1 MYQVYFQSYT
11 DCAATNQ
18 WSDRDKLVADFNS
31 VDAAIAFAS
40 WHHNRELHYKEDDA
54 YVSFHVVSVTDTDTG
69 LHYLWANSNL
79 TADEVWGLPVEEP
92 YVVG

>member
-1 MYQVYFQSYT
+1 MFQVYFKCFT

-18 WSDRDKLVADFNS
+18 FSDRDKLVAEFNS

-40 WHHNRELHYKEDDA
+40 WHHKRELYYQEDDA

-79 TADEVWGLPVEEP
+79 TEDEVYELPVEEP
-92 YVVG
+92 IVVG